1 MQNMRFISPEP
12 EPRIFDFEGESSFQT
27 ELYGPKVRISNMD
40 DIKTSVKQDVN
51 DLVQLLIKGRPTKEE
66 FDAIKKELKDQQFPV
81 KWENVSEKQYVDIGD
96 LKADRLALNALVYSR
111 SLALDREMSKPIQG
125 ANGSFIALTTA
136 ENLLRNNG
144 DLVLDLQNLRLVS
157 RDQ

>member
-1 MQNMRFISPEP
+1 MQTRFVSPEP

-27 ELYGPKVRISNMD
+27 ELYGPKVRISNTD
-40 DIKTSVKQDVN
+40 DLKQDIN
-51 DLVQLLIKGRPTKEE
+51 DLVQLLIKGRPTEEE
-66 FDAIKKELKDQQFPV
+66 FDTIKKELKDQQFPV

-111 SLALDREMSKPIQG
+111 SLALDRDMSKPIQG

-136 ENLLRNNG
+136 ENLLRNKS
-144 DLVLDLQNLRLVS
+144 DLVLDLENLRLVS